1 MKKHEVEAML
11 ERLREIARKA
21 DGHRDEIA
29 ERDYGEILATLERE
43 STVNLGEKMIAGIE
57 HGFAHL
63 FGVEKGDPPG
73 GLTWVE
79 YVDRHIGPIPSMLRT
94 DNRGNVL

>member
-1 MKKHEVEAML
+1 MKKYEVEAML
-11 ERLREIARKA
+11 ERLRVLAKNA
-21 DGHRDEIA
+21 DGHRNEIA
-29 ERDYGEILATLERE
+29 EREVGETLATLERE
-43 STVNLGEKMIAGIE
+43 STVSLGEKIAGIE

-94 DNRGNVL
+94 DNRGNVS